1 MHTYVLMY
9 AVYRLS
15 ETIGEGQFGNV
26 CLGVWTHREEST
38 NVAVKTL
45 RKKARLEDR
54 LKFLREAAIMGQ
66 FMHPSIVKMHGVV
79 LRDDPVMIVLELL
92 PRGDLKQYLGELKQK
107 RHSLSQE
114 SLQKKFLGF
123 AQQISAGMNYLGNKK
138 FIHRDLAARNILMA
152 DEDTCKIGDFGM
164 ARDLIHENYYIANG
178 GKIPVKWTSLEALQ
192 YQKYSKAS
200 DVWSFGVLLYE
211 IWSLGAVPYE
221 GMRALEIID
230 FLKSGRRLSP
240 PPGCPRAIYELMIQ
254 SWHPDAAY
262 RPSFSTYVLSLNN
275 LYEEVVS
282 WSTDQTSAQYQIGRA
297 LVLGKSLYRD
307 LQDIYLS

>member
-1 MHTYVLMY
+1 
-9 AVYRLS
+9 
-15 ETIGEGQFGNV
+15 
-26 CLGVWTHREEST
+26 
-38 NVAVKTL
+38 
-45 RKKARLEDR
+45 
-54 LKFLREAAIMGQ
+54 
-66 FMHPSIVKMHGVV
+66 
-79 LRDDPVMIVLELL
+79 
-92 PRGDLKQYLGELKQK
+92 
-107 RHSLSQE
+107 LSQE